1 MLKYPFCCVVFML
14 LCSLIACNSTKNK
27 PLEIDFSRDSTSI
40 VIKNI
45 DPVGMAKIKNGEL
58 GDSLLQELVTVM
70 ESPLAEDTASM
81 QLQRSGKLLAAGDS
95 LIFQPARPF
104 AKGRKYMVLTYINSK
119 FADFQSI
126 IKNKTKFNMA
136 PNQKVL
142 EFL

>member
-1 MLKYPFCCVVFML
+1 MLKLPFCCIVFML
-14 LCSLIACNSTKNK
+14 LCSLGACNSTKNS
-27 PLEIDFSRDSTSI
+27 PLDIDFSRDSTSI

-58 GDSLLQELVTVM
+58 GDSLLQELVTVL
-70 ESPLAEDTASM
+70 ESPLAEDTAGM
-81 QLQRSGKLLAAGDS
+81 QLQMPGKVLPAGDA
-95 LIFQPARPF
+95 LIFQPGRPF
-104 AKGRKYMVLTYINSK
+104 EKGRKYMVLTYINSK

-126 IKNKTKFNMA
+126 IKSKTKFNMA